1 MCVVVVV
8 VSDRGVSLTS
18 VSQLPAAAAAAAA
31 VVLRDLF
38 HRRDS
43 RPRLIT
49 LFSEADVEDVPIV
62 DELGALL
69 TIGGVVNTLTYTRTR
84 MV

>member
-1 MCVVVVV
+1 
-8 VSDRGVSLTS
+8 VSLTS

-62 DELGALL
+62 DEL
-69 TIGGVVNTLTYTRTR
+69 
-84 MV
+84 

>member
-1 MCVVVVV
+1 MCVVAVV

-18 VSQLPAAAAAAAA
+18 VSQLPAAAAAAAVA

-62 DELGALL
+62 DEL
-69 TIGGVVNTLTYTRTR
+69 
-84 MV
+84 

>member
-1 MCVVVVV
+1 
-8 VSDRGVSLTS
+8 VSLTS
-18 VSQLPAAAAAAAA
+18 VSQLPAAAAAAAAEA

-62 DELGALL
+62 DEL
-69 TIGGVVNTLTYTRTR
+69 
-84 MV
+84 

>member
-1 MCVVVVV
+1 MCVCVVVVV

-18 VSQLPAAAAAAAA
+18 VSQLPAAAAAAAAA

-62 DELGALL
+62 DEL
-69 TIGGVVNTLTYTRTR
+69 
-84 MV
+84 